1 MLIGVLGSTTAADAH
16 GPVTVGGPKQ
26 RALLAALALHAG
38 RAVPVDRLA
47 DLVWDGAPPPGG
59 ASTLQTYVAGLRRVL
74 EPDRSARGAAV
85 LLVTEQPGY
94 ALRPG
99 PDDEIDA
106 VVVEASLTAVHAQVA
121 PWADRL
127 LHERPEAPPV
137 RAATV
142 VELQRRLGDAEAR
155 WRSTPYADLGDA
167 PEVAAERGRLL
178 ELRLLALEDRATL
191 ALLLGRPAAAAAE
204 LEALTR
210 RHPLRERL
218 WALRALALAG
228 SGRQGEATAV
238 LGEVRA
244 LLDVEL
250 GLEPG
255 PELRAVQTAV
265 LRQAPLPALAAAAAA
280 AGPAAATTWPLVGR
294 GTEAAVLGGLVDQV
308 VAGTA
313 SGPLLAAL
321 TGEPGIGKSR
331 LCAEVAALAGV
342 AGVPVVVGRCSQ
354 DEGAP
359 PLWPWAQVLT
369 ALGAELPTAT
379 GAADGAADFRAWQ
392 GVVSLVAAAAAGRG
406 LVVVLDDLH
415 WADDSTLRVL
425 RMLVETTAPGG
436 GRLLVVGTWREH
448 PVPSAAPSAALSPG
462 LADVAETFARAHAVR
477 LRLGGVSASDAARL
491 VQAVTRTAPAPADA
505 EELCRRTEGNP
516 FFLVELA
523 RLARDDGD
531 LARLLAERR
540 TPAAVHDVLTRRL
553 DRLRP
558 ATADLLRQAAV
569 LGRTLEVDV
578 LAAVAGLS
586 EETVLEELEPALGA
600 GLLAEED
607 VDRFRFTHSLVRDT
621 ALAGLPLSR
630 RARIHA
636 RAAETL
642 AGRHDRP
649 DLVADVARHWASA
662 GPRHR
667 REAWQSAAAAARAAA
682 AVHAHAEARTLL
694 TDALAAQAEDAQS
707 SPVERFGLLL
717 DLAGVLDRAGRR
729 REQREVAHAAYA
741 VAAEVGDP
749 LLEAAAVTLTSA
761 GALWQGARRVDEAMV
776 AHLRATLE
784 RLPHHDS
791 AERCRVMLALATET
805 YYGTTPQERVA
816 LAEQALA
823 MAARLADPELRLS
836 AALQAVVAMWR
847 PVNAARRLELAEE
860 AVRLADDLHDD
871 LARVSARTLLA
882 TAAAELG
889 RIEVLDA
896 ELGLAREEAESGRH
910 LHALVALDSLEGPWL
925 AMRGETERL
934 DALVAHLGAL
944 DGQVTISGIE
954 DAVPA
959 LQMSRL
965 LWQHGHDAEVLA
977 LAVLVDEQSL
987 LPTATFRTAMLCRTG
1002 DVAAARDYA
1011 RLHPDRIART
1021 MTDDTWYSPLGWS
1034 AGAETAAHL
1043 GDAGLGATAYSLLRP
1058 LSGGSACAGSGI
1070 SIGPVDLYL
1079 ALAAV
1084 ATGERAVAARHAEAA
1099 AEQCAR
1105 WRVPLAAQWV
1115 RRERERWGL

>member
-1 MLIGVLGSTTAADAH
+1 M
-16 GPVTVGGPKQ
+16 
-26 RALLAALALHAG
+26 
-38 RAVPVDRLA
+38 
-47 DLVWDGAPPPGG
+47 
-59 ASTLQTYVAGLRRVL
+59 
-74 EPDRSARGAAV
+74 
-85 LLVTEQPGY
+85 
-94 ALRPG
+94 
-99 PDDEIDA
+99 
-106 VVVEASLTAVHAQVA
+106 
-121 PWADRL
+121 
-127 LHERPEAPPV
+127 
-137 RAATV
+137 
-142 VELQRRLGDAEAR
+142 
-155 WRSTPYADLGDA
+155 
-167 PEVAAERGRLL
+167 
-178 ELRLLALEDRATL
+178 
-191 ALLLGRPAAAAAE
+191 
-204 LEALTR
+204 
-210 RHPLRERL
+210 
-218 WALRALALAG
+218 
-228 SGRQGEATAV
+228 
-238 LGEVRA
+238 
-244 LLDVEL
+244 
-250 GLEPG
+250 
-255 PELRAVQTAV
+255 
-265 LRQAPLPALAAAAAA
+265 
-280 AGPAAATTWPLVGR
+280 
-294 GTEAAVLGGLVDQV
+294 
-308 VAGTA
+308 
-313 SGPLLAAL
+313 AL

-331 LCAEVAALAGV
+331 LCAEVASLAGD

-359 PLWPWAQVLT
+359 PLWPWAQVLA

-392 GVVSLVAAAAAGRG
+392 GVVSLVAAAAAERG

-425 RMLVETTAPGG
+425 RMLVETTDPGG

-448 PVPSAAPSAALSPG
+448 PAALSPG
-462 LADVAETFARAHAVR
+462 LADVAEAFARAHAVR

-491 VQAVTRTAPAPADA
+491 VEAVTRTAPAPADA

-553 DRLRP
+553 DRLGP

-578 LAAVAGLS
+578 LAAVADLT
-586 EETVLEELEPALGA
+586 EEAVLEALEPALGA

-607 VDRFRFTHSLVRDT
+607 VDRFRFTHALVRDT

-636 RAAETL
+636 RAAATL
-642 AGRHDRP
+642 ARRHDRP

-667 REAWQSAAAAARAAA
+667 REAWQSAAAAARAAT
-682 AVHAHAEARTLL
+682 AVHAHAEARALL
-694 TDALAAQAEDAQS
+694 TDALAAQAEDALS
-707 SPVERFGLLL
+707 PPVERFGLLL
-717 DLAGVLDRAGRR
+717 DLAGVLDRAGLR

-761 GALWQGARRVDEAMV
+761 GALWQGARQVDEAMV

-784 RLPHHDS
+784 RLPHRDS
-791 AERCRVMLALATET
+791 AVRCRVMLALATET
-805 YYGTTPQERVA
+805 YYGATPQERVA

-847 PVNAARRLELAEE
+847 PVNAARRLELATE
-860 AVRLADDLHDD
+860 AVRLADELHDD

-896 ELGLAREEAESGRH
+896 EVGLARAEAEAGRH
-910 LHALVALDSLEGPWL
+910 LHALVTLDSLEGPWL

-944 DGQVTISGIE
+944 DGQVSISGIE

-965 LWQHGHDAEVLA
+965 LWQQGHDAEVLA
-977 LAVLVDEQSL
+977 LTVLVDEQSL
-987 LPTATFRTAMLCRTG
+987 LPTATFRTAMLCRAG
-1002 DVAAARDYA
+1002 DAAAARDYVQ
-1011 RLHPDRIART
+1011 RHPDRIARS

-1099 AEQCAR
+1099 AEQCER